1 MLIRKLLRT
10 AWSYKAQFISMIIMI
25 TLGMGIFL
33 GFNMEWRT
41 IEVDTG
47 SFFDDTHYADYRL
60 YSEKGFTADDLDKI
74 VHIDGVDAAT
84 RYLSVNLD
92 IKGEKNKSLALDV
105 SENYTVST
113 FIVTDG
119 APYDANGD
127 GFWLSDKFA
136 AANDYVIGDTLTLE
150 FQGVEITG
158 RIVGLIKSGEH
169 MICVADKNQ
178 LMPDYNTFGFAY
190 ISPKKLRSVV
200 EEKVR
205 NTAADEM
212 KEQGIPDEY
221 IDDSVDELLKDGAM
235 IDEAMDQV
243 FAQVNILS
251 DMSKEDL
258 EDAVRDGLG
267 RTVMVT
273 SKNDHVVYKEAM
285 GEAEEGKTMGSVLP
299 VLFLAIAILTMVTTM
314 HRIATKEKLQIGTL
328 KALGFKNRRILRH
341 YTSYGL
347 FIGLVGTALGVA
359 LGFWVCKLVMSE
371 DGMMGTYFDMPD
383 WSAAI
388 PTFCYPVMIGTVIL
402 LTLISFLSVRQQLK
416 GTAADAL
423 RPYTPKKMRKV
434 FLERFRFWDRMR
446 FGTKWNIRDLSRH
459 KSRSAMTLVGIIGCM
474 VLMVGG
480 LGMRDTM
487 AGFLD
492 LLDNDISNYTTKVNL
507 VDNADKEK
515 AVALADEIGGDWE
528 SLTGIS
534 FDGDTVALD
543 VVHNPNGLMNIID
556 EDNQPITLSG
566 EGVYLCL
573 RLKDKANIGDMIEFS
588 PYGSSDTY
596 TAKVLGYNRS
606 IMTESVTMSDTLAD
620 KLGIDYT
627 LTAIYTDKTSDVI
640 LSEAEGSSGF
650 DLIAGKQDKGQL
662 MDTFDSFVQI
672 MDSMVIILVIAAVI
686 LGIVVLYN
694 LGLMSYVERSR
705 ELATLKVLG
714 FRSRD
719 IGKLL
724 ISQNIWLTVIG
735 VIVGL
740 PSGVGVLQWLLT
752 ALAGEYEMKLMLGPM
767 TYCVSILLTFGVS
780 LLVSLMVARK
790 NKKIDMV
797 EALKGA
803 E

>member
-1 MLIRKLLRT
+1 MLIRKLFRT

-47 SFFDDTHYADYRL
+47 QFFDDTNYADYRL
-60 YSEKGFTADDLDKI
+60 YSEKGFTADDLQKI
-74 VHIDGVDAAT
+74 KDIDGVDRAT

-92 IKGEKNKSLALDV
+92 IKGERNKSLALDV
-105 SENYTVST
+105 SEDFNVST

-119 APYDANGD
+119 AEYDENSD

-136 AANDYVIGDTLTLE
+136 AANEYEIGDTLTLE

-178 LMPDYNTFGFAY
+178 MMPDYNTFGYAY
-190 ISPKKLRSVV
+190 ITPKNLRSIV
-200 EEKVR
+200 EEKAKQ
-205 NTAADEM
+205 TAADEL
-212 KEQGIPDEY
+212 KAAGVPDEY
-221 IDDSVDELLKDGAM
+221 IDESLSKMLFSDSDVDKAL
-235 IDEAMDQV
+235 DQV
-243 FAQVNILS
+243 YAQVNVIS
-251 DMSKEDL
+251 DLSKEDL
-258 EDAVRDGLG
+258 EDAVKDTIG
-267 RTVMVT
+267 RTIMVT
-273 SKNDHVVYKEAM
+273 SKDDHVVYKEAM
-285 GEAEEGKTMGSVLP
+285 GEATEGKTMGSVLP

-341 YTSYGL
+341 YTSYGV
-347 FIGLVGTALGVA
+347 FIGIVGTALGSL
-359 LGFWVCKLVMSE
+359 LGLWVCKLVMSE

-383 WSAAI
+383 WGAAV
-388 PTFCYPVMIGTVIL
+388 PTFCYPVMIGTILL

-423 RPYTPKKMRKV
+423 RPYTPKKMRKM
-434 FLERFRFWDRMR
+434 FLERFRFWDKMK
-446 FGTKWNIRDLSRH
+446 FGTKWNLRDLSRH
-459 KSRSAMTLVGIIGCM
+459 KSRSAMTLFGIVGCM

-487 AGFLD
+487 AGFLN
-492 LLDNDISNYTTKVNL
+492 LLENDISNYTTKVNL

-515 AVALADEIGGDWE
+515 AISLAGDLDGDWE

-534 FDGDTVALD
+534 LSGDTIALD
-543 VVHNPNGLMNIID
+543 VVYNPNNLLNIID
-556 EDNQPITLSG
+556 EDNNRINLSD

-573 RLKDKANIGDMIEFS
+573 RLKDKADIGDEIEFS
-588 PYGSSDTY
+588 PYGSKDTY
-596 TAKVLGYNRS
+596 KAKVLGYHRS
-606 IMTESVTMSDTLAD
+606 IMTESVTMTDDLAD

-627 LTAIYTDKTSDVI
+627 LTAIYTDKTTDEI
-640 LSEAEGSSGF
+640 PSS
-650 DLIAGKQDKGQL
+650 DLIAGKQDKAQL
-662 MDTFDSFVQI
+662 MVSFNSFVQI
-672 MDSMVIILVIAAVI
+672 MDSMVIILVVAAVI

-694 LGLMSYVERSR
+694 LGIMSYVERSR

-714 FRSRD
+714 FRNRA

-724 ISQNIWLTVIG
+724 ISQNIWLTVLG
-735 VIVGL
+735 VLIGL
-740 PSGVGVLQWLLT
+740 PAGVGVLHWLIT
-752 ALAGEYEMKLMLGPM
+752 ALAGEYEMKLMLGPL
-767 TYCVSILLTFGVS
+767 TYTVSTLLTFGVS
-780 LLVSLMVARK
+780 LLVGLMVARK

-797 EALKGA
+797 EALKG
-803 E
+803 